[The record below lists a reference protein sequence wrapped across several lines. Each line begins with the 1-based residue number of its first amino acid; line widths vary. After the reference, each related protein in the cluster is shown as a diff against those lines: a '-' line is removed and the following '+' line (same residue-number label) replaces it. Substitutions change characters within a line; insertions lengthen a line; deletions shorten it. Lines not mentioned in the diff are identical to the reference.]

1 MVKLT
6 AVMPV
11 KNEAGKIQKC
21 LDSLRGLVDE
31 IVVVDSFGTD
41 GTVEI
46 CKKYGAKVI
55 THEIDGYNM
64 DKQRNIGIENAAG
77 EWILQTE
84 SDEIFP
90 EDTKIKIRQ
99 AIENPGHYVAFRYFR
114 VNYFLNKPLRY
125 AGSRDYMIRISKK
138 ANASYVGN
146 SVHET
151 LKVDGPIGDIDV
163 EVYHYSFNS
172 ISQFIGKCNFFSD
185 VESTIYLKDN
195 PKVSKKEIR
204 YQLTWKALKLFWKLY
219 IRKKGYK
226 DGMHGLAWC
235 ILSVIGPQIR
245 WLKIWE
251 KALISGKLID

>member
-1 MVKLT
+1 MAKLT
-6 AVMPV
+6 AVMPI

-21 LDSLRGLVDE
+21 LDSLKGLVDE
-31 IVVVDSFGTD
+31 IVVVDSLGTD

-46 CKKYGAKVI
+46 CRQYGAKVV
-55 THEIDGYNM
+55 THEIDGFNM
-64 DKQRNIGIENAAG
+64 DKQRNIGIENATG

-90 EDTKIKIRQ
+90 QDTKEKIRQ
-99 AIENPGHYVAFRYFR
+99 AIENPADFVAFRYFR
-114 VNYFLNKPLRY
+114 VNYFLNKPLKY
-125 AGSRDYMIRISKK
+125 AGSRDYMIRVSKK

-151 LKVDGPIGDIDV
+151 LKVNGPVGVIDA
-163 EVYHYSFNS
+163 EVYHYSFNT

-185 VESTIYLKDN
+185 VESAIYLKDN
-195 PKVSKKEIR
+195 PRVSKKEIR
-204 YQLTWKALKLFWKLY
+204 CQLMWKPLKLFWKLY
-219 IRKKGYK
+219 IRKEGYK

-235 ILSVIGPQIR
+235 ILSVIGLLAR

-251 KALISGKLID
+251 MALSNGKLTD